1 MEIGKNV
8 VAAVLVAG
16 IAAVLVA
23 GIAAGI
29 AVVASVP
36 LIPHNSSA
44 VTAVQNILRHS
55 LVVVA
60 VEDTSLVVA

>member
-8 VAAVLVAG
+8 V
-16 IAAVLVA
+16 AAVLVA

-36 LIPHNSSA
+36 LVPHNSSA
-44 VTAVQNILRHS
+44 VTAVQNILQYS

-60 VEDTSLVVA
+60 VEDTSLAVA